1 MKHIIL
7 LVILFGNVCFSGAQ
21 ERPVI
26 GLSDIYRNGGSS
38 VPRSYV
44 DAVLSVD
51 GIPVIVPLMYE
62 EDKIVELLKSLDG
75 IIFTGGEDFA
85 PSYYNETPIPHVNK
99 INASR
104 DMFDI
109 KLLHLAVE
117 HGIPVLGICRGL
129 QLINI
134 AYGGSLYQ
142 DLEIQYPDKSIRHRQ
157 TLPKEEPSHAVI
169 VEDDAVFA
177 GIVGERVLMVNS
189 SHHQAIK
196 KLAKGFRVAGTSP
209 DKVVEVIEKV
219 DSAHWIVGVQFH
231 PEVMVDNSLSM
242 RRIFKSF
249 VGEAARLKS
258 KKQQTLYANIIA
270 TPEAGT
276 SVANDELYTTDTN
289 IDVSYDDNKREKPD
303 NSMRDIHVPDN
314 REIDY
319 VDDKTAIINMQTTEE
334 RRRHEMKTFKE
345 KGRQHDKEQKEQEKL
360 DKQAQKEKERQEKED
375 FKKWMQERKIA
386 EKEQEQ
392 QEKIAEKEQKA
403 KDEAAKKEAA
413 EKEKQRQKE
422 LKEKSEKEKQARKEQ
437 EQQKKIADKEQ
448 KAKEKAA
455 KKEAAEKEKQRQK
468 EQKKR
473 AKLDKKE
480 LKKMEKQKKEEKE
493 KAS

>member
-1 MKHIIL
+1 
-7 LVILFGNVCFSGAQ
+7 VRFSGAQ

-44 DAVLSVD
+44 EAVLSVD

-85 PSYYNETPIPHVNK
+85 PSYYDETPIPHVNK
-99 INASR
+99 INAPR

-109 KLLHLAVE
+109 KLLRLAVE

-157 TLPKEEPSHAVI
+157 TLPKEEPSHAVM
-169 VEDDAVFA
+169 VEDDAFFA
-177 GIVGERVLMVNS
+177 DIVKERMLMVNS

-209 DKVVEVIEKV
+209 DRIVEVIEKV

-231 PEVMVDNSLSM
+231 PEMMINNSLPM
-242 RRIFKSF
+242 RRIFENF
-249 VGEAARLKS
+249 VGEASRLKS
-258 KKQQTLYANIIA
+258 EKQRTLYAKIA
-270 TPEAGT
+270 VVSESDFSIG
-276 SVANDELYTTDTN
+276 NDKRYTTDTN
-289 IDVSYDDNKREKPD
+289 MDVSYDDKKEEKPD
-303 NSMRDIHVPDN
+303 NSTRDIPVPNN
-314 REIDY
+314 RKIDY
-319 VDDKTAIINMQTTEE
+319 PEKEPEMINPHTIGE
-334 RRRHEMKTFKE
+334 RRKYEIRTFKE
-345 KGRQHDKEQKEQEKL
+345 KERQHYKQQKEQEKL
-360 DKQAQKEKERQEKED
+360 DKQVQKEKEQQEKED
-375 FKKWMQERKIA
+375 FKKWMQERKIE

-392 QEKIAEKEQKA
+392 QEKIAEKERKA

-413 EKEKQRQKE
+413 EKEKQRQGE
-422 LKEKSEKEKQARKEQ
+422 LKEKADAEKQARKEQ
-437 EQQKKIADKEQ
+437 EKQGRLAAKEAERQKKLAEKELERQGKIAEKER
-448 KAKEKAA
+448 KAKDEAA
-455 KKEAAEKEKQRQK
+455 KKEAAEKEKQRQG
-468 EQKKR
+468 
-473 AKLDKKE
+473 E
-480 LKKMEKQKKEEKE
+480 LNE
-493 KAS
+493 KAP